1 MGISKSNSAFTKIT
15 TRKKLS
21 NMKNNIYPKN
31 YHSLLN
37 LVDTQI
43 AIKLIKDTFERE
55 LAKELDLM
63 RVSAPL
69 FVEPGTGL
77 NDNLSGFEKAVSF
90 EVNEDEKNLEIV
102 QSLAKWKRY
111 ALNKYNIDGLYTDMN
126 AIRRFEETDNLH
138 SLYVDQWDWERRLLP
153 EQRKIGTLKRVVKKI
168 YKAFTKTYNLLVK
181 KYPVLKNDLPKD
193 ITFVTTKELEAK
205 YPNLSRKERENAICK
220 EYGAVFLI
228 GIGGKLKDGQ
238 PHDARAADY
247 DDWKMNGDILL
258 WYEPLQIAFELS
270 SMGIRVNKESL
281 VKQLKTKKEEWKLEL
296 PYHQQILNDELPLS
310 IGGGIGQSRL
320 CMYLLKKVHIGEV
333 QSSYWPEEDIKE
345 FKKYNVNLL

>member
-1 MGISKSNSAFTKIT
+1 
-15 TRKKLS
+15 
-21 NMKNNIYPKN
+21 MKNNIYPKN
-31 YHSLLN
+31 YQSLLN

-43 AIKLIKDTFERE
+43 AIKFVKDTFERE

-69 FVEPGTGL
+69 FVEPETGL
-77 NDNLSGFEKAVSF
+77 NDNLSGYEKAVNF
-90 EVNEDEKNLEIV
+90 VVNEDDTNLEIV

-138 SLYVDQWDWERRLLP
+138 SLYVDQWDWERRLQP
-153 EQRKIGTLKRVVKKI
+153 EERKLSTLKKIVKRI
-168 YKAFTKTYNLLVK
+168 YKAFKKTYSLLVK
-181 KYPVLKNDLPKD
+181 KYPVLQNDLPKD
-193 ITFVTTKELEAK
+193 IVFVTTKELEAK

-228 GIGGKLKDGQ
+228 GIGGKLKDGE

-247 DDWKMNGDILL
+247 DDWKLNGDILL

-281 VKQLKTKKEEWKLEL
+281 VKQLKAKKEEFKLAM

-320 CMYLLKKVHIGEV
+320 CMYLLKKIHIGEV
-333 QSSYWPEEDIKE
+333 QSSYWPDEDIKE

>member
-1 MGISKSNSAFTKIT
+1 
-15 TRKKLS
+15 
-21 NMKNNIYPKN
+21 MKNNIYPKN
-31 YHSLLN
+31 YKSVLN
-37 LVDTQI
+37 LVDTQV

-69 FVEPGTGL
+69 FVEPETGL
-77 NDNLSGFEKAVSF
+77 NDNLSGFEKAVNF
-90 EVNEDEKNLEIV
+90 VVNEDEKNLEIV

-111 ALNKYNIDGLYTDMN
+111 ALNKYSIDGLYTDMN
-126 AIRRFEETDNLH
+126 AIRRFEDLDNLH
-138 SLYVDQWDWERRLLP
+138 SLYVDQWDWERRLSP
-153 EQRKIGTLKRVVKKI
+153 EERKMGTLKRVVKRI
-168 YKAFTKTYNLLVK
+168 YKAFLKTYKLLIK
-181 KYPVLKNDLPKD
+181 KYPQLENKNLPKD
-193 ITFVTTKELEAK
+193 VVFITTKELENR

-220 EYGAVFLI
+220 EYGVVFLI

-281 VKQLKTKKEEWKLEL
+281 VKQLKAKKEEYKLAL

-320 CMYLLKKVHIGEV
+320 CMYLLKKIHIGEV

-345 FKKYNVNLL
+345 FKKHNVNLL